1 MSILTFTLVVAGFA
15 TFMTIVIAA
24 LPSTETYPLPD
35 WVATAVAQAVGYI
48 NDLYALFP
56 HFVTAIFTVVVVVF
70 VAELLTFG
78 WHAIRWIIR
87 LVRGARV

>member
-1 MSILTFTLVVAGFA
+1 MSILTLALVIAGFA
-15 TFMTIVIAA
+15 TFMTIVVAA
-24 LPSTETYPLPD
+24 LPTTEAYPLPD
-35 WVATAVAQAVGYI
+35 WVGTAVAQAVGYI

-56 HFVTAIFTVVVVVF
+56 HFVSAIFAVLVVVV

-78 WHAIRWIIR
+78 WHAVRWIIR